1 MISETV
7 ESVIGSKQ
15 SQELVTVE
23 SSTPVSEAAALMSR
37 MHVGSVLIRNAA
49 GAVEGI
55 FTERDLL
62 RRVVGEGLDPRIIP
76 IGQVMSPNVRRV
88 APTAMVEE
96 ALRLMVL
103 HGHRHL
109 LVDDGEKVH
118 GLLSIRDLMHWLV
131 APDQPVASEG
141 RVGVIRARA
150 QDALEAVRTLDVG
163 VTRR

>member
-1 MISETV
+1 MISDTV
-7 ESVIGSKQ
+7 ASVIGSKP
-15 SQELVTVE
+15 SQDLVSVE
-23 SSTPVSEAAALMSR
+23 ASTPVSEAAMLMSR
-37 MHVGSVLIRNAA
+37 EQVGSVLIRGRAQA
-49 GAVEGI
+49 IEGI

-62 RRVVGEGLDPRIIP
+62 RRVVAEGLDPRIIP

-88 APTAMVEE
+88 APTATVEE

-109 LVDDGEKVH
+109 LVDDGGRIH
-118 GLLSIRDLMHWLV
+118 GLLSIRDLMYWLV

-141 RVGVIRARA
+141 RVGVVRARA
-150 QDALEAVRTLDVG
+150 QEALEAVRSLDVG